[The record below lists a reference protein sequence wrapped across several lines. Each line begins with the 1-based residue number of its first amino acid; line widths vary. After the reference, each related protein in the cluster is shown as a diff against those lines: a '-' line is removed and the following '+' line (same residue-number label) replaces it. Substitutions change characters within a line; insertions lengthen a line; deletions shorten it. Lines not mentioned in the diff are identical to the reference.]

1 MVRGPAPLLGASL
14 GALALF
20 LLAPALPDLGDG
32 DVAIVVPGTLG
43 LLALAGIALA
53 LLPARESTSLLV
65 LIGLGAGLIA
75 GALDAAGA
83 GTAANV
89 PKAIFAA
96 AAGMLLAWVLAAPV
110 VVVAVPIFVAAI
122 DVWSVSTG
130 PTSKL
135 LESGG
140 NTIDYLSFEIPGW
153 GGGTIGHL
161 GISDIVFL
169 AFFAALVWRYGLRR
183 RVTAVCLALALPA
196 ALVAQLE
203 IGGAIPVLPF
213 LAAALLLPNIDL
225 LPHLIR
231 QPDEG

>member
-1 MVRGPAPLLGASL
+1 VVRGPAPLLGASL

-32 DVAIVVPGTLG
+32 DVAILVPGTLG
-43 LLALAGIALA
+43 LLALAGIALG
-53 LLPARESTSLLV
+53 LLPAREATWLLV
-65 LIGLGAGLIA
+65 LVGLGAALIA
-75 GALDAAGA
+75 AALDAAGA
-83 GTAANV
+83 ATAANV

-96 AAGMLLAWVLAAPV
+96 AGGMLLAWGLAAPV
-110 VVVAVPIFVAAI
+110 VVVAVPIFVSAI

-140 NTIDYLSFEIPGW
+140 GAIDYLTFEIPAW
-153 GGGTIGHL
+153 GGGTVGQL

-169 AFFAALVWRYGLRR
+169 AFFAALACRYDLRPR
-183 RVTAVCLALALPA
+183 LTCACLALALPV

-203 IGGAIPVLPF
+203 IGGAVPVLPF
-213 LAAALLLPNIDL
+213 LAAALLLPGIDRLPRL
-225 LPHLIR
+225 LRGPE
-231 QPDEG
+231 QA